1 MPESAVNK
9 SLFLI
14 FAIALIYCVVL
25 LPQIEIGPYQFFIYH
40 TPTLLL
46 ARFAGAFRVA
56 LVMPLTLIM
65 LFFTVE
71 VLPPGAYIELGCFF
85 LLLVS
90 MHALAPSG
98 KSEQRLLIGLSSL
111 LILCFPIY
119 ALALSLT
126 RPEGLLFS
134 AANAA
139 TFIIPAAFSLVLA
152 EVVWHLYLSLLMGFL
167 QKRGLNHE
175 LERTSLVTFLTLS
188 CSALIALVFALFL
201 IIWGNRWSE
210 ILSEDFQAEADQLA
224 YSQLMANRYEVGL
237 AVERALL
244 RGGDSTGFH
253 LDADARFLFVFLTR
267 DQSANADYSVL
278 KNPRP
283 ESVWH
288 EKSIEA
294 LQSQMRKFIY
304 LMGMVPS
311 EIDTA
316 SPVYLMVEDLA
327 YPVYAFSLGEDS
339 LVYAVDSR
347 LQGAIDNLSETNAIS
362 IRKILSSN
370 YPLAV
375 LEAGEANVISYDWL
389 GGLVFSENN
398 NDGPTRLATLSALS
412 THTQIAYKISD
423 ELKQQFALELPFEN
437 TLIIQTAIFP
447 KLQLMFRALVVMA
460 LFLVFALLVSA
471 LFGLLLSRRIASPI
485 LAMAEG
491 LLTVASQ
498 DSLSVS
504 TSDSKGDFYNA
515 DMGLGYEL
523 FELQK
528 RFNLHAKETREV
540 SSMLE
545 SSVLGYE
552 SLLSAMPIGVMEVDG
567 DYQLRFR
574 NEAIAEITGDSAE
587 AAHRLRIKG
596 EEIFEASE
604 SASEYSLTIPNES
617 PRQLLL
623 LVVPRVDRLR
633 RESGFWLLATDVTSQ
648 KALDSQLL
656 QAAKLATLGE
666 MSTGMAHELNQPLNI
681 IKLAAHNMTN
691 SITKGRAN
699 DQSMI
704 NRIQRI
710 ESAVDRAA
718 TIIDHMRAFGRVAGE
733 DFAPFS
739 VSSAIAAASDLV
751 HEPMKANGITLIT
764 DVDSQA
770 RVLGNKIQFEQVLI
784 NMINNARDAI
794 LSTGTAGRIDVG
806 QILDA
811 ETVTV
816 IIEDTGC
823 GIPVE
828 ALPHIFEPFFT
839 TKPVGKGTGLG
850 GSISYGIIQDMQGS
864 IWAENVVGGARIS
877 IRLPLVSDSVEHETG

>member
-1 MPESAVNK
+1 MPESAVSK
-9 SLFLI
+9 SLSLI
-14 FAIALIYCVVL
+14 FAIALLYCVVQL
-25 LPQIEIGPYQFFIYH
+25 LQIEIGPYQFFIYH
-40 TPTLLL
+40 TPALLL
-46 ARFAGAFRVA
+46 TRFAGVFRTV
-56 LVMPLTLIM
+56 LVLLFTLIL

-71 VLPPGAYIELGCFF
+71 ALPPGAYIEIGCFC

-90 MHALAPSG
+90 IHALVPSG
-98 KSEQRLLIGLSSL
+98 KSEQRLLIGFSSL

-119 ALALSLT
+119 AFALSFS

-152 EVVWHLYLSLLMGFL
+152 EVLWHLHLSFL
-167 QKRGLNHE
+167 RKLGTDHE
-175 LERTSLVTFLTLS
+175 LERDSLVTFLTVS
-188 CSALIALVFALFL
+188 CNGLVAFVFALFL
-201 IIWGNRWSE
+201 VIWGNRWSE
-210 ILSEDFQAEADQLA
+210 ILSENFQTEADQLA
-224 YSQLMANRYEVGL
+224 YSQLMANRYEVSL

-244 RGGDSTGFH
+244 RGGETSGFH
-253 LDADARFLFVFLTR
+253 LDADTRFLFVFLKR
-267 DQSANADYSVL
+267 DQRENADYSVL

-304 LMGMVPS
+304 LMGMVSS

-327 YPVYAFSLGEDS
+327 YPVYSFPSGEDS
-339 LVYAVDSR
+339 VVYAVDSR
-347 LQGAIDNLSETNAIS
+347 LQGAVVNLSDSNAIN
-362 IRKILSSN
+362 IRKISLSN

-375 LEAGEANVISYDWL
+375 LEAADGDVISYDWL
-389 GGLVFSENN
+389 GGLVFSQNN
-398 NDGPTRLATLSALS
+398 NDGPTRLHTLSALS
-412 THTQIAYKISD
+412 TDTQIAYKISD
-423 ELKQQFALELPFEN
+423 ELKRKFALELPFED
-437 TLIIQTAIFP
+437 TLIIQTGIFP
-447 KLQLMFRALVVMA
+447 KLQVMFRALVVMA
-460 LFLVFALLVSA
+460 LFLVFALLVSS
-471 LFGLLLSRRIASPI
+471 LFGLLLSRRIARPI

-491 LLTVASQ
+491 LSTDASQ

-504 TSDSKGDFYNA
+504 IFDSKDDFGRA
-515 DMGLGYEL
+515 DTGLGYEL

-528 RFNLHAKETREV
+528 RFNLRAEETQRV

-596 EEIFEASE
+596 EELFEASE
-604 SASEYSLTIPNES
+604 SASEYSLIIPNES

-633 RESGFWLLATDVTSQ
+633 GESGFWLLATDITSQ

-656 QAAKLATLGE
+656 QTAKLATLGE

-681 IKLAAHNMTN
+681 IRLATNNMTN
-691 SITKGRAN
+691 SISKGRAN
-699 DQSMI
+699 DESMM
-704 NRIQRI
+704 NRLQRI
-710 ESAVDRAA
+710 DSAVDRAA

-733 DFAPFS
+733 DFEPFS
-739 VSSAIAAASDLV
+739 VSSAIAATSDLV